1 MVGVSGNGISID
13 FQGCFGLSPELGSMF
28 PTLTSIPGASRTKS
42 LYFPGGVSDP
52 PVVNKG
58 ILISLWLPGVSVSV
72 ELVAHHSN
80 STRCLLGVRLSQQI
94 HTGEQ
99 RENKHIDLEIA

>member
-13 FQGCFGLSPELGSMF
+13 FQGCFGLSPELGPMF

-42 LYFPGGVSDP
+42 LCFPGGVSDP

-58 ILISLWLPGVSVSV
+58 ILISLASRS
-72 ELVAHHSN
+72 
-80 STRCLLGVRLSQQI
+80 LSLSG
-94 HTGEQ
+94 TCGPS
-99 RENKHIDLEIA
+99 